1 MFNVNPHAKFVTY
14 DQFKQRYFNGEE
26 VPDRIARTFYSDFR
40 RAYIGSL
47 DKYIRE
53 TTEEVL

>member
-14 DQFKQRYFNGEE
+14 DQFKQRYFKGEE

-47 DKYIRE
+47 DKYIR
-53 TTEEVL
+53 